1 MVGIYKITNKE
12 NGKVYIGQSNN
23 VERRILEHK
32 KARTMTIDAYINVLG
47 VDKFD
52 FEVLE
57 ECLEKELDDKEQQYI
72 AEYDS
77 CKNGYNIQAGGCN
90 NVQGES
96 NGRARLTE
104 EEVRFI
110 RQCYAEHRSQK
121 EIYETYFANKI
132 SKSAFQSV
140 WQGKS
145 WTNVMPEVLTPENKL
160 YYTST
165 QNKTKAK
172 LSPEEV
178 LRYRKYYV
186 NHTRAETL
194 EKFIEDYGPDFLKP
208 RTFEKILIGD
218 VRDVSVYTEIPV
230 YKKMSKRWELN
241 GVPVS
246 TSDESVT

>member
-23 VERRILEHK
+23 VERRISEHQ

-52 FEVLE
+52 FEILE
-57 ECLEKELDDKEQQYI
+57 ECPEEELDNKEQQYI

-77 CKNGYNIQAGGCN
+77 CKNGYNIQSGGFN
-90 NVQGES
+90 NAQGEN

-104 EEVRFI
+104 ADVRFL
-110 RQCYAEHRSQK
+110 RRCYAEHRPQK
-121 EIYETYFANKI
+121 EIYETYFADKI
-132 SKSAFQSV
+132 SKNAFQTA
-140 WQGKS
+140 WQGRS
-145 WTNVMPEVLTPENKL
+145 WTNIMPEVFTPENKL
-160 YYTST
+160 YYTSI

-178 LRYRKYYV
+178 LCYRKYYV
-186 NHTRAETL
+186 DHTRAETL

-208 RTFEKILIGD
+208 RTFEKILTGD
-218 VRDVSVYTEIPV
+218 VRDISIYLDVPV
-230 YKKMSKRWELN
+230 YKKTLKRWELN

-246 TSDESVT
+246 TSDGSVT